1 MGVFITFEG
10 IEGSGKSTQAK
21 RLYEYLTN
29 IGIKAYLTREP
40 GGTSIGKKIREI
52 LLSHWEE
59 NFPFIA
65 ELLLYQADR
74 NIHVNNIIKPL
85 LQQDYIVISDR
96 FYDSTTAYQHYA
108 RGIDYSIVDYLNKLA
123 TEGIKPHITFLLDL
137 PVQEAFKRLNREKDR
152 LESEGLN
159 FHQKVR
165 EGFLKIA
172 DMEKDRV
179 IVLDGLKSPD
189 EIFNQILNIL
199 KERKIL

>member
-59 NFPFIA
+59 NFPSIA

-199 KERKIL
+199 KKRKIL

>member
-21 RLYEYLTN
+21 RLYEYLIN

>member
-59 NFPFIA
+59 NFPSIA